1 MVGGEHHLGGPRT
14 RWCRTNAL
22 PESTLPPKPY
32 TSSTNAMKSIRF
44 TACLAT
50 SLIALSTAAPAAT
63 ILLTNPGFEDGT
75 NPDATGW
82 VRVDGAAPNSSPSN
96 YAEQIP
102 GLPSRTMQLKSDG
115 ENYVEQGFVETIAG
129 QAVDASTFP
138 GFIIDFEYGYR
149 RDAVTNGDHEIR
161 VAVWNTTTGIELAGS
176 TLLIPDPGVGA
187 NFLTA
192 TSLSLPYDNTA
203 VSVGDGISLRFT
215 SVSGNLGGSSWQ
227 RTAVI
232 DNVSAAAIPE
242 PSSVAIGALSLGL
255 LALRRRR

>member
-1 MVGGEHHLGGPRT
+1 
-14 RWCRTNAL
+14 
-22 PESTLPPKPY
+22 
-32 TSSTNAMKSIRF
+32 MKSICL

-50 SLIALSTAAPAAT
+50 SLFALSTVAPAAT

-75 NPDATGW
+75 NPNATGW
-82 VRVDGAAPNSSPSN
+82 VRVDGAEPNSSPSN

-102 GLPSRTMQLKSDG
+102 GLSSRTMQLKSDG
-115 ENYVEQGFVETIAG
+115 GNYVEQGFVETIAG
-129 QAVDASTFP
+129 LAVDASTFP
-138 GFIIDFEYGYR
+138 GFIVDFEYGYR

-192 TSLSLPYDNTA
+192 ASISLPYDNA
-203 VSVGDGISLRFT
+203 LVGVGDGISLRFT
-215 SVSGNLGGSSWQ
+215 SVSDDLGAGSWAN
-227 RTAVI
+227 TAVI
-232 DNVSAAAIPE
+232 DNVSLAAIPE